1 MKAPPPEN
9 DRPFSLRLLLR
20 YGKWFGAGFVPDN
33 TLQVIY
39 TNGLYA
45 GVRGPGQFRYNR
57 FNETLGPQISIV
69 PQRRS
74 LVYPDM
80 LANDG
85 LPMTVRLNVVFSYD
99 PRRAPKFAMILVRT
113 TPEIRLNLVTV
124 FAERATR
131 VSISQ
136 RNSMELPQAA
146 VLETIEGEI
155 SRALRSDLETLGF
168 EFPGSRP
175 VMVLQ
180 IQPPA
185 TLTTRHEQ
193 NAQRRAQI
201 LAGEEFHPSD
211 YRRALITEFIE
222 NLARTGAGE
231 SIINFNELVD
241 AYVAEYK
248 TDPGPR
254 VINQPSTPREEPP
267 TPPPPSG
274 PPSAPPPAPPPK
286 SDKPRSR
293 LS

>member
-1 MKAPPPEN
+1 MTPSSEN
-9 DRPFSLRLLLR
+9 EHPLSLRLLLR

-57 FNETLGPQISIV
+57 FTETLGPQISIV
-69 PQRRS
+69 AQRRAF
-74 LVYPDM
+74 VFTEM
-80 LANDG
+80 LSQDN
-85 LPMTVRLNVVFSYD
+85 LPMTVRLSILFIYD
-99 PRRAPKFAMILVRT
+99 PRRAPQFAKALVRA
-113 TPEIRLNLVTV
+113 TPEIRLNLVTS

-131 VSISQ
+131 VSVSR
-136 RNSMELPQAA
+136 RNSMELPQAP
-146 VLETIEGEI
+146 VLEVIEEEI
-155 SRALRSDLETLGF
+155 SRALQADLETLGF
-168 EFPGSRP
+168 AFPTNRP

-180 IQPPA
+180 VQLPA
-185 TLTTRHEQ
+185 SLTSRHEQ

-222 NLARTGAGE
+222 NLSRSGAGE
-231 SIINFNELVD
+231 SIINFNEMID

-248 TDPGPR
+248 TPDLGPR
-254 VINQPSTPREEPP
+254 VINQPATPKEEPP
-267 TPPPPSG
+267 AAAPPPP
-274 PPSAPPPAPPPK
+274 PPPK